1 MHYLCCP
8 RLCFRKERDAQQ
20 LPLEGWLFYRIIS
33 GVVIFEFASFFC
45 PCSPLHCVS
54 FIRSGTQGYI
64 QRVQTASGQSRKVEV
79 LSHFAGSLELCTVPR
94 NIQLV
99 RHSVFC
105 LLDWC
110 SLSFLIQR
118 CGLSVSPMASLFR
131 RFYSVSVMGKRYRR
145 MVHRYGRVLRR
156 IGACVTRRRT

>member
-8 RLCFRKERDAQQ
+8 RLCFRRREMHNNYPRRMVV
-20 LPLEGWLFYRIIS
+20 LPNHQWCSDFR
-33 GVVIFEFASFFC
+33 VCFVFC
-45 PCSPLHCVS
+45 PCSPLHVS
-54 FIRSGTQGYI
+54 PLFDPALQGYI

-79 LSHFAGSLELCTVPR
+79 LPHFAGSLELCTVPR

-131 RFYSVSVMGKRYRR
+131 RFHSVPIMGKRYRR
-145 MVHRYGRVLRR
+145 LVHRYGRVLRR
-156 IGACVTRRRT
+156 IGACVTR